1 MNFVYILQ
9 CADGSFYTGWTTNLQ
24 NRLRTHNAGKGAKYT
39 RSRLPVTLVYWETT
53 ETRSEALRREAQ
65 IKQLTHIQK
74 DQLVESQKSLAPPL
88 ESVGKNMVY

>member
-24 NRLRTHNAGKGAKYT
+24 NRLRIHCIGKGAKYT
-39 RSRLPVTLVYWETT
+39 RARLPVKLIYWETA
-53 ETRSEALRREAQ
+53 ENRSEALRREAQ
-65 IKQLTHIQK
+65 IKRLTHAQK
-74 DQLVESQKSLAPPL
+74 EQLVKSKKRITPPL

>member
-1 MNFVYILQ
+1 MNFVYMLQ

-39 RSRLPVTLVYWETT
+39 RSRLPVTLVYWETAG
-53 ETRSEALRREAQ
+53 TRSEALRREAQ

-74 DQLVESQKSLAPPL
+74 EQLMESQKRLAPPL